1 MPVESDIN
9 EFAPAQAALA
19 ITGTKPDLSV
29 QLGPLRLKNPVTVA
43 SGTYGYGTEY
53 EAFHDPAK
61 LGAIFLKGLTLET
74 RPGNAPQRLVETP
87 SGLINAIGLQNVGV
101 EEFISKKLP
110 AIEQL
115 NTVCIANICGSTMED
130 YVALAHRLTAFKRI
144 DALELNI
151 SCPNV
156 KSGCMAFGSD
166 PKMTEEV
173 TRRVVGAT
181 DRPVIVK
188 LSPNVTSIATMA
200 KAAEAGGAT
209 ALAVVNTFLAL
220 AIDIK
225 TRRPRLGNV
234 TGGLSGPAIRP
245 IAVRMVWEA
254 AKAVRIPIIGQGG
267 ITCAGDALEFLIA
280 GASAISIGTANFIN
294 PNVGLE
300 VLAGIEHYLMEQN
313 LQLPELI
320 GSLEV

>member
-1 MPVESDIN
+1 MAEISNNQTPCSADQVD
-9 EFAPAQAALA
+9 LA
-19 ITGTKPDLSV
+19 V
-29 QLGPLRLKNPVTVA
+29 QIGQLRLKNPVTVA
-43 SGTYGYGTEY
+43 SGTFGYGTEY
-53 EAFHDPAK
+53 SPFYDPAR
-61 LGAIFLKGLTLET
+61 LGAIFLKGLTLEP

-87 SGLINAIGLQNVGV
+87 SGLMNAIGLQNVGV
-101 EEFISKKLP
+101 DEFIEKKLP
-110 AIEQL
+110 ALEGL
-115 NTVCIANICGSTMED
+115 ATACIANICGSSMED
-130 YVALAHRLTAFKRI
+130 YVALAERLTGYPRI

-166 PKMTEEV
+166 PAMTEEV
-173 TRRVVGAT
+173 TRRVAQAT

-200 KAAEAGGAT
+200 QAAEAGGA
-209 ALAVVNTFLAL
+209 AGLSVVNTFLAL

-254 AKAVRIPIIGQGG
+254 ARAVQIPIIGQGG
-267 ITCAGDALEFLIA
+267 IATAEDALEFILA
-280 GASAISIGTANFIN
+280 GAAAISIGTANFVN
-294 PNVGLE
+294 PMAPVE
-300 VLAGIEHYLMEQN
+300 VLGGIEDYMAGCGVRRLAD
-313 LQLPELI
+313 LV
-320 GSLEV
+320 GKLE